1 MTTAELQTQVRELT
15 LADRCD
21 ACPAAA
27 QVVVT
32 FINGELMFCGH
43 HAKNNAE
50 SFKLKAVTIFDP
62 NNFIPVVE

>member
-1 MTTAELQTQVRELT
+1 MTTAGLQTQPQELT
-15 LADRCD
+15 LQDRCD
-21 ACPAAA
+21 VCSAAA

-43 HAKNNAE
+43 HARDNAE

-62 NNFIPVVE
+62 NNFITVVE